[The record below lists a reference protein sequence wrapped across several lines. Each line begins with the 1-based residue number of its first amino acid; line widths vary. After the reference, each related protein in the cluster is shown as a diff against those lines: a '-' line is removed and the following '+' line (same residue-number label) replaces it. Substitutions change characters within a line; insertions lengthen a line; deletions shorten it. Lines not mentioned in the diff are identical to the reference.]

1 MSQGFASPFLAGQ
14 QASTVTTFT
23 SGSGTYT
30 VPTGVQYLVVTMC
43 GGGGGGGGVRVGK
56 GAGGNGGTT
65 SFGSWT
71 AIGGNGAIATNGPNN
86 PSTGATGGTGG
97 TSGSGT
103 QIYRVSGAQ
112 GGSGI
117 GITSIGMTSQ
127 GPGGGSILSGG
138 NAWFQGTADVNGL
151 PGMGQGGGGAGAAG
165 SDNSAAGGGG
175 GGEQVQFL
183 ITSPTTSY
191 SYAVGAGGTAGAGS
205 ATGGVGGSGV
215 IIIFEYYS
223 LLGITGTLN
232 LPLAVDQ
239 GGSGRTSATA
249 YGVLCGGT
257 TSTGAQQSIAS
268 VGTSG
273 QVLTSNG
280 AGALPTFQSIITDW
294 VAYTPTFTGFGTPT
308 NVQIWSRRVGD
319 TLYIRGRFAGGT
331 TTATEARITLGYNG
345 TNANV
350 TSSST
355 KITSIQLAGFA
366 CYNAAGNVSN
376 TLIESNVGYL
386 TFGTQNTGTVGGGLA
401 KQNGNALLG
410 SGTVYSFQAEVP
422 VDTWP

>member
-1 MSQGFASPFLAGQ
+1 MSQGLATPFLAGQ
-14 QASTVTTFT
+14 QASTVTTYT

-65 SFGSWT
+65 TFGSWT
-71 AIGGNGAIATNGPNN
+71 AIGGNGAVATNGPNN
-86 PSTGATGGTGG
+86 PSGGAAGGTGG
-97 TSGSGT
+97 ASGAGT
-103 QIYRVSGAQ
+103 QIFRVPGAS

-183 ITSPTTSY
+183 ITSPSSTY

-205 ATGGVGGSGV
+205 ATGGAGGSGV
-215 IIIFEYYS
+215 IIINEYYS

-249 YGVLCGGT
+249 YGVICGGT
-257 TSTGAQQSIAS
+257 TSTGAHQSIAS

-273 QVLTSNG
+273 QVLVSNG
-280 AGALPTFQSIITDW
+280 ASALPTFQSIITDW
-294 VAYTPTFTGFGTPT
+294 VAYTPTFTGFGTVS

-319 TLYIRGRFAGGT
+319 TLYIRGRFTGGT
-331 TTATEARITLGYNG
+331 STATEARMTLGYAG
-345 TNANV
+345 TNSNV

-355 KITSIQLAGFA
+355 KITNIQLAGFA
-366 CYNAAGNVSN
+366 CFNAAGNVAN
-376 TLIESNVGYL
+376 TLIESNVGYI
-386 TFGTQNTGTVGGGLA
+386 TFGSQNTGTVGGGLG
-401 KQNGNALLG
+401 KLNGNATLG
-410 SGTVYSFQAEVP
+410 SGTVLSIMAEIP
-422 VDTWP
+422 IDTWP

>member
-14 QASTVTTFT
+14 QASTVTTYT

-30 VPTGVQYLVVTMC
+30 VPAGVQYLVVTMC

-97 TSGSGT
+97 ASGTGT
-103 QIYRVSGAQ
+103 QIFRVAGAS

-183 ITSPTTSY
+183 ITSPSSTY

-205 ATGGVGGSGV
+205 ATGGAGGSGV
-215 IIIFEYYS
+215 IIINEYYS

-249 YGVLCGGT
+249 YGVICGGT
-257 TSTGAQQSIAS
+257 TSTGAHQSIAS

-280 AGALPTFQSIITDW
+280 AGALPTFQTLQQGNIGAWVNFNGTGTVAIRGSGNVSSITDNGTGDYTVNITTALANANYSAVLSTSPVYGVSLLIPLPTSNNTGTE
-294 VAYTPTFTGFGTPT
+294 VAP
-308 NVQIWSRRVGD
+308 
-319 TLYIRGRFAGGT
+319 T
-331 TTATEARITLGYNG
+331 TTAYRFG
-345 TNANV
+345 V
-350 TSSST
+350 
-355 KITSIQLAGFA
+355 
-366 CYNAAGNVSN
+366 GNV
-376 TLIESNVGYL
+376 
-386 TFGTQNTGTVGGGLA
+386 A
-401 KQNGNALLG
+401 NGVFTDSKYICVNMIL
-410 SGTVYSFQAEVP
+410 
-422 VDTWP
+422 